1 MEKEYIVGLNR
12 GVDFIQFNQ
21 EMIQS
26 TGNGYIPNRVI
37 SVANQRPVSKRLTHY
52 MLTDE
57 EAEQLRSDPRVYSV
71 EIPPEQREDV
81 VITPGAIQE
90 SNFTKTTSDTG
101 SFVNWGLRRMIETT
115 DPYSGDTVDGP
126 YTYHLDGTGVDVV
139 ISDSGIQ
146 ADHPEF
152 ADAEGN
158 SRVQQIDWASASGLS
173 FSQSA
178 NHYRDYDG
186 HGTHC
191 AGISAGKTYGW
202 AKNAKIYAVK
212 ISGLEG
218 SGDGG
223 TGISVTY
230 AFDCIKE
237 WHRRKNNRF
246 TPTGA
251 TYIPSTGVLTLTIG
265 THPFTTGD
273 KIRIAT
279 RSLVFTCAKDN
290 NATLHAYPRG
300 GGVPNATGTDPFYNK
315 EVEITG
321 TTSTTITMNI
331 GISSDTTTHT
341 FVSAEPGAVYTNEYK
356 FRPTVVN
363 MSWGYV
369 TTMANITGGNYRGT
383 PWSGSSK
390 RTDLGMVGDIF
401 NKHAV
406 RISSID
412 IEIQEMIDEGINVCM
427 SAGNY
432 SQKID
437 VASGDDYNNYWTSA
451 LYGNIYYHRGGSPY
465 DDEALTVGNIDTS
478 LSGSEEQ
485 KASSSETGPGVDVYA
500 PGTNIM
506 SATSTINKFADG
518 DYPQDSNFK
527 ICNISGTSMAS
538 PQIAGIIALYLQIN
552 PRATPAEVKAW
563 VVDKSAKD
571 VLYNPGDGT
580 TYTNSRSL
588 LGGNNRFG
596 FNNFNARHGLTLSG
610 KPS

>member
-12 GVDFIQFNQ
+12 GVDATQFNL
-21 EMIQS
+21 EMIQK
-26 TGNGYIPNRVI
+26 TGSGKIPNREI
-37 SVANQRPVSKRLTHY
+37 NVANQRPVSKRITHY

-57 EAEQLRSDPRVYSV
+57 EAEQLKLDPRVYCV

-81 VITPGAIQE
+81 VIQPGAIQE
-90 SNFTKTTSDTG
+90 SSFTKTTLDTG
-101 SFVNWGLRRMIETT
+101 TFVNWGLRRMIETS
-115 DPYSGDTVDGP
+115 DPYTGDTVTGP
-126 YTYHLDGTGVDVV
+126 YTYHLDGNGVDVV
-139 ISDSGIQ
+139 IQDSGIQ

-152 ADAEGN
+152 TDAAGN

-191 AGISAGKTYGW
+191 AGIAAGKTYGW
-202 AKNAKIYAVK
+202 AKGARIYAQK

-223 TGISVTY
+223 TGISTTY
-230 AFDCIKE
+230 AFDSIKE
-237 WHRRKNNRF
+237 WHRRKNNKF

-265 THPFTTGD
+265 THPFSTGD

-279 RSLVFTCAKDN
+279 RSLVFTCAKDEYK
-290 NATLHAYPRG
+290 TLHSYPRG

-315 EVEITG
+315 EIEITN

-331 GISSDTTTHT
+331 GISSDTTTHR
-341 FVSAEPGAVYTNEYK
+341 FVSAEPGAVYTNNYK
-356 FRPTVVN
+356 FRPTVIN

-369 TTMANITGGNYRGT
+369 SSMSNITGGNYRGT
-383 PWSGSSK
+383 PWTGSSK

-401 NKHAV
+401 NRHAV
-406 RISSID
+406 RIASVD
-412 IEIQEMIDEGINVCM
+412 VDIQEMVDEGIVICT

-437 VASGDDYNNYWTSA
+437 VVGGADYNNYWTSA
-451 LYGNIYYHRGGSPY
+451 LYGNTYYHRGGSPS
-465 DDEALTVGNIDTS
+465 DDEIIVVGNIDS
-478 LSGSEEQ
+478 NLNSNSEQ

-538 PQIAGIIALYLQIN
+538 PQIVGIVALYLQLN
-552 PRATPAEVKAW
+552 PEATPAEAKAW
-563 VVDKSAKD
+563 VIDNSVSNA
-571 VLYNPGDGT
+571 LYSPGDGT
-580 TYTNSRSL
+580 TYTNNRSL
-588 LGGNNRFG
+588 LGGNNRFAYNK
-596 FNNFNARHGLTLSG
+596 FNSRHGLTLTG
-610 KPS
+610 KPG